1 MEEQMFTPQ
10 ISTQRLEVA
19 AITLAFSAIMFGST
33 GADAHGVVGKRFFPA
48 TIATEDPFVADELSL
63 PTVSTFKEGDEPST
77 RTEEISAE
85 LAKRIT
91 DDFGLSVGYGWRRL
105 KTSGESAR
113 TGWGNLELGAKYQV
127 FTSAEHEALIS
138 LGLDA
143 EIGGTGA
150 RRVDADRFS
159 TLTPTVFFGKGFGD
173 LPDGVELL
181 RPLAV
186 TGLVGYGIPTQAKS
200 THFTTDPD
208 TGDVET
214 EFERHPNVIEW
225 GFAIQYSLPYL
236 QANVR
241 DIGLGPFFGRIIP
254 LVEFA
259 FETPVNRGQSGKTTG
274 TINPG
279 FLWAGQKLQF
289 GVEAIVP
296 VNDRTGHDVGVR
308 AQLHFFLDD
317 LFPNSVGKPLLGR

>member
-1 MEEQMFTPQ
+1 MSQHR
-10 ISTQRLEVA
+10 ISTRRLITA
-19 AITLAFSAIMFGST
+19 ATALAVFALFGST
-33 GADAHGVVGKRFFPA
+33 AAEAHGVVGKRFFPA
-48 TIATEDPFVADELSL
+48 TIATDDPFVADELSL
-63 PTVSTFKEGDEPST
+63 PTVSTFKEGGAGDEPST
-77 RTEEISAE
+77 RTEEVSAE
-85 LAKRIT
+85 LSKRLT
-91 DDFGLSVGYGWRRL
+91 NDFGLSVGYGWRRL

-113 TGWGNLELGAKYQV
+113 TGWDNLELGAKYQV

-143 EIGGTGA
+143 EIGGTGT

-159 TLTPTVFFGKGFGD
+159 TLTPTVFFGKGMGD
-173 LPDGVELL
+173 LPDSVSLL
-181 RPLAV
+181 RPFAI

-200 THFTTDPD
+200 QRVTIDPD
-208 TGDVET
+208 TGDTET

-225 GFAIQYSLPYL
+225 GFAIEYSLPYL

-241 DIGLGPFFGRIIP
+241 DVGLGPFFGRIIP

-259 FETPVNRGQSGKTTG
+259 FETPVNRGESGKTTG
-274 TINPG
+274 TVNPG

-289 GVEAIVP
+289 GVEAIIP
-296 VNDRTGHDVGVR
+296 INDRTGHDVGVR

-317 LFPNSVGKPLLGR
+317 LFPNSIGKPLFGR